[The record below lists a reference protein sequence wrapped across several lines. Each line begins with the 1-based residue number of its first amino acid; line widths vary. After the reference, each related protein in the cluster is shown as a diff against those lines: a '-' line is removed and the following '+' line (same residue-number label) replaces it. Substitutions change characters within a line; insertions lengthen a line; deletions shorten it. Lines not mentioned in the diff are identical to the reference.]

1 MGGLLWDGA
10 TQVGVDS
17 LNSPIVFDARVSASA
32 SATSGGTYQTVAAA
46 LAAGRRSI
54 FVEAA
59 DYAAGF
65 TVTQNNVLIFCA
77 VPPGYDGGFA
87 ACTFGGPIRVS
98 ANFVKIV
105 NAHSVG
111 VTGYGFTADCGYYG
125 VRFIDCTAYQSSLHG
140 FYLAGHGGA
149 VAAGSF
155 DCECRGCVA
164 NDCGGTLYDGFHVW
178 DIDYDLEW
186 LLDGCRSFANGR
198 DGFAV
203 CVNATAATVANNRTV
218 TLRDC
223 TAVQNTAHGIRVGGR
238 ASIVVEGGRCYL
250 NGGSGIYMLTQETSL
265 ARSQVIGARVRSNT
279 TAGVQLQAVSSSHVL
294 LGVQAYSNGANFINC
309 GSTLGFST
317 CNNGV

>member
-1 MGGLLWDGA
+1 MGRLWA
-10 TQVGVDS
+10 TGDAEVS
-17 LNSPIVFDARVSASA
+17 IANLNSPIVFDARVSASA
-32 SATSGGTYQTVAAA
+32 AATSGATYQTVAAA
-46 LAAGRRSI
+46 LAAGKKSI
-54 FVEAA
+54 FVDPA
-59 DYAAGF
+59 DYAVGF
-65 TVTQNNVLIFCA
+65 TVSAPNTLIFCA
-77 VPPGYDGGFA
+77 VPPGYDGGYA
-87 ACTFGGPIRVS
+87 AATFGSPIRVS

-111 VTGYGFTADCGYYG
+111 VTGYGFQADVGYYG
-125 VRFIDCTAYQSSLHG
+125 VRLIDCTAYQSSLHG

-198 DGFAV
+198 DGFCV
-203 CVNATAATVANNRTV
+203 CSNATAATVATNRVV

-223 TAVQNTAHGIRVGGR
+223 TAYSNAVNGMRCGGR
-238 ASIVVEGGRCYL
+238 ASVVVEGGRYAT
-250 NGGSGIYMLTQETSL
+250 NGSAGIYLATQETSM
-265 ARSQVIGARVRSNT
+265 ARSQIVGARVRGNT
-279 TAGVQLQAVSSSHVL
+279 GSGVQLGALSASQVVM
-294 LGVQAYSNGANFINC
+294 GVQAYGNGTNFTLC
-309 GSTLGFST
+309 ASSLGFST